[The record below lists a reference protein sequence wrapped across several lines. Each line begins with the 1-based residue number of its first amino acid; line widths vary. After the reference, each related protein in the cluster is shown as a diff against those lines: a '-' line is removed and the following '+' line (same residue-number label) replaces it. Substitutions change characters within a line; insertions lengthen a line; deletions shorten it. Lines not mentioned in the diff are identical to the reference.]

1 MLVKKWKNPWLC
13 IDSFIP
19 HSRAENRPIIF
30 LLFLLDDGG
39 LLGDVEAVEELADVL
54 VLDGRALLDE
64 GGRLRHRLQAV
75 PGQEQLVLKRREAGF
90 KLKKPCLPSNRGGV
104 HLRWVDFSKK
114 AMFSLH
120 SILSH

>member
-1 MLVKKWKNPWLC
+1 MKWKSPWLC

-75 PGQEQLVLKRREAGF
+75 PGQEQLVLKRWKAGF
-90 KLKKPCLPSNRGGV
+90 KLKKPCLLSNRGGV
-104 HLRWVDFSKK
+104 CTSDGLT
-114 AMFSLH
+114 
-120 SILSH
+120 

>member
-1 MLVKKWKNPWLC
+1 MKWKNPWLC

-54 VLDGRALLDE
+54 VLDGPALLGE
-64 GGRLRHRLQAV
+64 GGRLRHRNAV
-75 PGQEQLVLKRREAGF
+75 LTLEPDTIHALFVLVLFCIVACGTCCAKNIWHC
-90 KLKKPCLPSNRGGV
+90 PVC
-104 HLRWVDFSKK
+104 
-114 AMFSLH
+114 
-120 SILSH
+120 

>member
-1 MLVKKWKNPWLC
+1 MKLKNPWLC

-19 HSRAENRPIIF
+19 HSRAENRPIF

-75 PGQEQLVLKRREAGF
+75 PGQEQLVLKR
-90 KLKKPCLPSNRGGV
+90 
-104 HLRWVDFSKK
+104 
-114 AMFSLH
+114 
-120 SILSH
+120 

>member
-1 MLVKKWKNPWLC
+1 MLVTKWKNPWLC

-64 GGRLRHRLQAV
+64 GGRLRHHLQTV
-75 PGQEQLVLKRREAGF
+75 PVQEQLL
-90 KLKKPCLPSNRGGV
+90 LLDDGG
-104 HLRWVDFSKK
+104 LLGANK
-114 AMFSLH
+114 
-120 SILSH
+120 SIFNFLV

>member
-1 MLVKKWKNPWLC
+1 MLVMKWKNPWLC

-75 PGQEQLVLKRREAGF
+75 PGQEQLVLK
-90 KLKKPCLPSNRGGV
+90 KIGG
-104 HLRWVDFSKK
+104 RF
-114 AMFSLH
+114 
-120 SILSH
+120 